1 LSGQS
6 VILCDDVHRALSY
19 HDEVGL
25 CVAMSDHGSKLRN
38 SVRST
43 NVYEE
48 RSLGISEDENDDQE
62 NEADHPES
70 DSGVAVW
77 GRYLGRHVRRQLSFG
92 TPTFFKPARVYK
104 MTDVQICGGSPSR
117 CFLFASSRYPYTTM
131 LNPRAWRTDAANSA
145 AS

>member
-1 LSGQS
+1 MEDYHRQFLTFLDQS
-6 VILCDDVHRALSY
+6 AILCDDVHRALSY

-25 CVAMSDHGSKLRN
+25 RVAMSDHGGKLRN

-48 RSLGISEDENDDQE
+48 HSLGIFEDENDDQE

-92 TPTFFKPARVYK
+92 TPIFLNRLGPIKYDGC
-104 MTDVQICGGSPSR
+104 TDLWWIALALFLICIVEVLP
-117 CFLFASSRYPYTTM
+117 
-131 LNPRAWRTDAANSA
+131 
-145 AS
+145 